1 MIDINEL
8 SKERKKLEKRKQN
21 VYKNILKRIYNKI
34 KLANKLN
41 NYCYYVIPNFVLGM
55 PLFDVNKCSDFIYEV
70 LVQKGFKVTRMKFNH
85 FMIYWGHVDSQN
97 NENRNQYDD
106 DYSTN
111 SEVEYRNINDLTNN
125 HKNFIYDI

>member
-8 SKERKKLEKRKQN
+8 SKERKQLQKRKQN
-21 VYKNILKRIYNKI
+21 VYKNILKKIYNKI

-55 PLFDVNKCSDFIYEV
+55 PLFDVNKCSDYIYDN
-70 LVQKGFKVTRMKFNH
+70 LVNKGFKVTRMKYNH
-85 FMIYWGHVDSQN
+85 FMIYWGHVDSNNNHQN
-97 NENRNQYDD
+97 NVEIND
-106 DYSTN
+106 DYSTKKT
-111 SEVEYRNINDLTNN
+111 EYRNITDLTNN